1 MWITVVLSGVGAE
14 YLVWQMFLRGD
25 WNDSKE
31 LKWRAAQ
38 FLFPLLS
45 LTALGLAITGDVW
58 ALPFVGEI
66 RCFVFTSNRQM
77 FSACC

>member
-66 RCFVFTSNRQM
+66 
-77 FSACC
+77 